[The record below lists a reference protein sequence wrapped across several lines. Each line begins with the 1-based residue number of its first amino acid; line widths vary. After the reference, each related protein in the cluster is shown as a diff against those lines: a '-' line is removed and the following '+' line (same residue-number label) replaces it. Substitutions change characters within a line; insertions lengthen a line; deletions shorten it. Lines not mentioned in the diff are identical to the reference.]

1 MHRFFHI
8 FIVFVIAFFGFI
20 DVAHAYLDP
29 GTGSVLFSTIIAV
42 VGAIAYSL
50 KSLYYKL
57 LGKKGSSGFEVGDDT
72 LVIFSEGKSY
82 WGTFRPLVEE
92 LIKQKIHFRYI
103 SMELHDPALTISSDY
118 MHARLYPKN
127 KWSFEKLAK
136 IKTPVMLATTPNIG
150 SPDYPMVKSSR
161 IGDLVHVF
169 HAMSATSNYR
179 LGGLDHYDSVILV
192 GPHQEDN
199 LRTIEK
205 IRGIPTKQMVALGLP
220 YLDDLLTHRPNLPN
234 QTSRRKTIL
243 IAPSWGVK
251 GCLNEYGTD
260 FIRDLAKGDYNLII
274 RLHPHS
280 KLYEPDNVARW
291 KKKLAGL
298 ENLSWDNDVFAH
310 NTMAASDLL
319 ISDTSSIRFDYAFLY
334 LKPVITLDIP
344 RESREDFEAVYFETT
359 WSETSSNIIGTT
371 LNRESIKELPHKVE
385 HMLQRNLA
393 DEIRVF
399 RDKTV
404 SNFGCSA
411 RHIISYVNK
420 KVENAKC

>member
-8 FIVFVIAFFGFI
+8 LIATVIAFLGFM

-29 GTGSVLFSTIIAV
+29 GTGSVLISTLVAV
-42 VGAIAYSL
+42 FGAIAYSL

-57 LGKKGSSGFEVGDDT
+57 LGRGDQSGFEVGDDT

-82 WGTFRPLVEE
+82 WGTFRPLIDE

-103 SMELHDPALTISSDY
+103 SMDLYDPALTLASDY

-127 KWSFEKLAK
+127 KWSFDKLTK

-150 SPDYPMVKSSR
+150 SPDYPMAKSSR

-192 GPHQEDN
+192 GPHQEED
-199 LRTIEK
+199 LRTIEQ
-205 IRGIPTKQMVALGLP
+205 IRGIPKKEMVALGLP
-220 YLDDLLTHRPNLPN
+220 YLDDLLAHRPSLP
-234 QTSRRKTIL
+234 SHSPERKTIL

-251 GCLNEYGTD
+251 GCLNEYGTG
-260 FIRDLAKGDYNLII
+260 FIQELAKNDYNLII

-280 KLYEPDNVARW
+280 TLYEPESVACW
-291 KKKLAGL
+291 KAELEGL
-298 ENLSWDNDVFAH
+298 ENVSWDDDTFAH
-310 NTMAASDLL
+310 NTMAASDIL

-344 RESREDFEAVYFETT
+344 KESREDFEAVYFETT
-359 WSETSSNIIGTT
+359 WSETSSNVIGTT
-371 LNRESIKELPHKVE
+371 LNHETIKQLPQAVE
-385 HMLQRNLA
+385 HMFQQDMA
-393 DEIRVF
+393 HEIKVF
-399 RDKTV
+399 RDETV
-404 SNFGCSA
+404 SNFGHSA
-411 RHIISYVNK
+411 RHIVSYVNE
-420 KVENAKC
+420 KVESAKC